1 MRSGIRKKWDNLN
14 FRVESIY
21 RKYEYRKKAKIRL
34 KRMNGGY
41 KCTKEY
47 NEIVVPFWKKYGLN
61 QIISYG
67 YRDELMQFSSISR
80 MIYGMGL

>member
-34 KRMNGGY
+34 KRMNG
-41 KCTKEY
+41 
-47 NEIVVPFWKKYGLN
+47 V
-61 QIISYG
+61 
-67 YRDELMQFSSISR
+67 
-80 MIYGMGL
+80 

>member
-1 MRSGIRKKWDNLN
+1 MRSSIRKKWDSLN
-14 FRVESIY
+14 SRVESIY

-47 NEIVVPFWKKYGLN
+47 NEIVVPFWKKYGLRPDKMWY
-61 QIISYG
+61 QIFC
-67 YRDELMQFSSISR
+67 QQ
-80 MIYGMGL
+80 

>member
-47 NEIVVPFWKKYGLN
+47 NEIVVPFWKKYGLRPDKMWY
-61 QIISYG
+61 QIFWDRTHVPDPRYIP
-67 YRDELMQFSSISR
+67 DDL
-80 MIYGMGL
+80 